1 MKGKS
6 MSTGRPISHPSE
18 DWDPLAPDNHGD
30 PRAVYT
36 RLRDECPVA
45 WSDRFDGFYSL
56 TRFKDVTEAALDW
69 HTFTS
74 AQKTPIPDAT
84 TPDRPPRAPAEV
96 DPPFH
101 TAYRDLL
108 NRFFTPEYI
117 RRIEPV
123 IRRTARDLIGRC
135 VSLGEVDAVASFTF
149 YMPIQVQCIFLG
161 ISVEDAERIK
171 ITINR
176 IIDAGAAGDAATH
189 KAANDEMYEYIY
201 RVLESRKKTPYDPND
216 IISAMIHEEVGG
228 RRLTDDD
235 IAGTIRLFLQA
246 GHGTTTNMLGSIIR
260 HLATT
265 PSDQKRLR
273 TEPKVIPQAI
283 EELLRVWTPVRLVGR
298 KTTRDVEIE
307 GRVVPKGSRVGLMV
321 SAANLDDRKFENA
334 DQIDFDRKPNPHIAF
349 GFGPHRCVGASLA
362 REQLRIAV
370 EELLSMTDDFE
381 LTGDTEWSTWTHLGP
396 SKLPVRFIPRSVDL
410 TGSVIRAGYNELVM
424 NVVTASP
431 VADRINELELRANQD
446 AELPEWTAGAH
457 IDLVLPGD
465 LIRSYSLVNGPS
477 DRSHW
482 RIAVLR
488 EENGRGGSAM
498 IHTLKA
504 GDRVRVRWPSTNFA
518 LEDAESYHF
527 FASGIGITPI
537 LPMIAEATERGVPWR
552 LDYVGRTPSQLA
564 YLDQVTDYE
573 ETHVHLTSESGRP
586 DLDSLVAATEERAAI
601 YACGSQSFATG
612 LEAAASRAGRDV
624 HAEWFAPKPG
634 ARQGASGSREAFAVH
649 LERSNID
656 VSVQPGQSIIDACAE
671 IGVTIPGACFE
682 GTCGTCLTSVL
693 KGTPDHRDS
702 FLSAKEQASNKLMAA
717 CVSKSMTDSLVID
730 W

>member
-1 MKGKS
+1 
-6 MSTGRPISHPSE
+6 MSSGCPVSQPNE
-18 DWDPLAPDNHGD
+18 DWDPLAAKNHAD
-30 PRAVYT
+30 PTDVYT

-45 WSDRFDGFYSL
+45 WSDRFGGFYAL
-56 TRFKDVTEAALDW
+56 TRFKDVTESALDW

-84 TPDRPPRAPAEV
+84 SPDRPPRAPAEV

-161 ISVEDAERIK
+161 ISVEDADRIK
-171 ITINR
+171 TTINR
-176 IIDAGAAGDAATH
+176 IIDAGAAGDTETH
-189 KAANDEMYEYIY
+189 KAANDDIYDYIY
-201 RVLESRKKTPYDPND
+201 QVLATRKKAPHDPND
-216 IISAMIHEEVGG
+216 LISAMIYEEVDG

-260 HLATT
+260 HVAEN
-265 PSDQKRLR
+265 SEDQKRLR
-273 TEPKVIPQAI
+273 NEPKLIPQAI
-283 EELLRVWTPVRLVGR
+283 EEMLRVWTPVRLVGR

-307 GRVVPKGSRVGLMV
+307 GRTIPQGSRVGLMV
-321 SAANLDDRKFENA
+321 SAANLDERKFDHA
-334 DQIDFDRKPNPHIAF
+334 DKVDFDRKPNPHIAF

-362 REQLRIAV
+362 REQLRIAA

-381 LTGDTEWSTWTHLGP
+381 LTGEPEASTWTHLGP
-396 SKLPVRFIPRSVDL
+396 SKLPVRFVPRSVDL
-410 TGSVIRAGYNELVM
+410 TGSVIRAGYRELVM
-424 NVVTASP
+424 NIAAVRD
-431 VADRINELELRANQD
+431 VAEATREIELRANED

-457 IDLVLPGD
+457 IDLVLPGEI
-465 LIRSYSLVNGPS
+465 IRSYSLVDGPS
-477 DRSHW
+477 DRTCW

-504 GDRVRVRWPSTNFA
+504 GDQVRVRWPRNKFA
-518 LEDAESYHF
+518 LEDAEGYHF

-537 LPMIAEATERGVPWR
+537 LPMIEEAQQRGVPWR
-552 LDYVGRTPSQLA
+552 LDYVGRTRDRLA
-564 YLDQVTDYE
+564 YLDRLEGHEQVR
-573 ETHVHLTSESGRP
+573 VHPTSEHGRP
-586 DLDSLVAATEERAAI
+586 ELDMLVAASDERSAI
-601 YACGSQSFATG
+601 YACGSQGFLLG
-612 LEAAASRAGRDV
+612 VEEAAERAGRNL

-634 ARQGASGSREAFAVH
+634 ARQAAAGSHEAFTVH
-649 LERSNID
+649 LQRSDVD

-671 IGVTIPGACFE
+671 AGVTIPAACFE
-682 GTCGTCLTSVL
+682 GTCSSCLSTVL
-693 KGTPDHRDS
+693 EGVPDHRDS
-702 FLSAKEQASNKLMAA
+702 FLSPKERESGMLMAP
-717 CVSKSMTDSLVID
+717 CVSKSMTERLVLD

>member
-1 MKGKS
+1 MPSGC
-6 MSTGRPISHPSE
+6 PISHPSE
-18 DWDPLAPDNHGD
+18 DWDPLAKENHAD
-30 PRAVYT
+30 PTDVYT

-45 WSDRFDGFYSL
+45 WSDRFGGFYAL
-56 TRFKDVTEAALDW
+56 TRFRDVTESALDW

-84 TPDRPPRAPAEV
+84 SPDRPPRAPAEV

-135 VSLGEVDAVASFTF
+135 VSQGEVDAVASFTF

-171 ITINR
+171 TTINR
-176 IIDAGAAGDAATH
+176 IIGAGAAGDTATH
-189 KAANDEMYEYIY
+189 KAANDEIYEYIY
-201 RVLESRKKTPYDPND
+201 RVLETRKKAPYDPND
-216 IISAMIHEEVGG
+216 VISAMIHEEVDG

-260 HLATT
+260 HLAET
-265 PSDQKRLR
+265 PNDQNRLR
-273 TEPKVIPQAI
+273 DEPKLIPQAI

-307 GRVVPKGSRVGLMV
+307 GRTVPKGSRVGLMV

-334 DQIDFDRKPNPHIAF
+334 GKVDFDRKPNPHIAF

-370 EELLSMTDDFE
+370 EELLSITDDFE
-381 LTGDTEWSTWTHLGP
+381 LTGEPEASTWTHLGP
-396 SKLPVRFIPRSVDL
+396 SKLPVRLLPRSVDL
-410 TGSVIRAGYNELVM
+410 TGSVIRAGYKELVM
-424 NVVTASP
+424 NVAAVHP
-431 VADRINELELRANQD
+431 VADRTLEIELRANED

-457 IDLVLPGD
+457 IDVVLPGD
-465 LIRSYSLVNGPS
+465 VIRSYSLVNEPS
-477 DRSHW
+477 DRTRW

-498 IHTLKA
+498 LHTLKV
-504 GDRVRVRWPSTNFA
+504 GDQIRVRWPRNTFA
-518 LEDAESYHF
+518 LETADRYHF

-537 LPMIAEATERGVPWR
+537 LPMIEAAQERGVPWR
-552 LDYVGRTPSQLA
+552 LDYVGRTRSRLA
-564 YLDQVTDYE
+564 YLDRLERYE
-573 ETHVHLTSESGRP
+573 QTQTHLTSEQGRP
-586 DLDSLVAATEERAAI
+586 DLDSLVSATDERAAI
-601 YACGSQSFATG
+601 YACGSQSFLIG
-612 LEAAASRAGRDV
+612 IEEAAERAGRDL

-634 ARQGASGSREAFAVH
+634 ARQGAAGSHEAFTVH

-671 IGVTIPGACFE
+671 AGVTIPAACFE
-682 GTCGTCLTSVL
+682 GTCSSCLSTVL
-693 KGTPDHRDS
+693 EGVPDHRDS
-702 FLSAKEQASNKLMAA
+702 FLSPKERESNTLMAP
-717 CVSKSMTDSLVID
+717 CVSKSMTERLVLD

>member
-1 MKGKS
+1 

-18 DWDPLAPDNHGD
+18 DWDPLAPENHDD
-30 PRAVYT
+30 PRAVYS
-36 RLRDECPVA
+36 RLREESPVA
-45 WSDRFDGFYSL
+45 WSDRFDGFFAL

-96 DPPFH
+96 DPPLH

-135 VSLGEVDAVASFTF
+135 VSLGDVDAVATFTF

-171 ITINR
+171 TTINR
-176 IIDAGAAGDAATH
+176 IIDAGAAGDTATH
-189 KAANDEMYEYIY
+189 KTANDEMYEYIY
-201 RVLESRKKTPYDPND
+201 GVLESRKKTPYDAND
-216 IISAMIHEEVGG
+216 LISSMIHEEVDG

-246 GHGTTTNMLGSIIR
+246 GHGTTTNALGSIIR
-260 HLATT
+260 HLAMT
-265 PSDQKRLR
+265 PKDQKRLR
-273 TEPKVIPQAI
+273 TEPKLIPQAI

-307 GRVVPKGSRVGLMV
+307 GRLVPKGSRVGLMV
-321 SAANLDDRKFENA
+321 SAANLDDRKFENP
-334 DQIDFDRKPNPHIAF
+334 DLVDFDRKPNPHIAF

-381 LTGDTEWSTWTHLGP
+381 LTGETEWSTWSHLGP
-396 SKLPVRFIPRSVDL
+396 SKLPVRFIPRSLDL

-424 NVVTASP
+424 NIAAVRP
-431 VADRINELELRANQD
+431 VADRTIEIELRANQD

-465 LIRSYSLVNGPS
+465 VIRSYSLVNGPS
-477 DRSHW
+477 DPTRW

-498 IHTLKA
+498 IHRLKV
-504 GDRVRVRWPSTNFA
+504 DDQVRVRWPLNNFA
-518 LEDAESYHF
+518 LESADRYHF

-537 LPMIAEATERGVPWR
+537 LSMIEEAQERGVPWR
-552 LDYVGRTPSQLA
+552 LDYVGRDKSRTSYYDHLER
-564 YLDQVTDYE
+564 YD
-573 ETHVHLTSESGRP
+573 ETQIHLTSEQGRP
-586 DLDSLVAATEERAAI
+586 DLDALVAAADQQAAF
-601 YACGSQSFATG
+601 YACGSQGFLIG
-612 LEAAASRAGRDV
+612 IEEAAERAGRDL

-634 ARQGASGSREAFAVH
+634 ARQGAEGSHEAFTVR

-656 VSVQPGQSIIDACAE
+656 VSVQPGQSIIDACDE
-671 IGVTIPGACFE
+671 VGVKIPGACFE
-682 GTCGTCLTSVL
+682 GTCSSCTCSVL
-693 KGTPDHRDS
+693 EGVPDHRDS
-702 FLSAKEQASNKLMAA
+702 FLSLKERASNKLMAP
-717 CVSKSMTDSLVID
+717 CVSKSMTDRLVLDI
-730 W
+730 

>member
-1 MKGKS
+1 MPSGC
-6 MSTGRPISHPSE
+6 PIPHPSE
-18 DWDPLAPDNHGD
+18 DWDPLAPENHGD
-30 PRAVYT
+30 PTDVYT
-36 RLRDECPVA
+36 HLRDECPVA
-45 WSDRFDGFYSL
+45 WSDQFGGFYAL
-56 TRFKDVTEAALDW
+56 TRFKDVTESALDW

-84 TPDRPPRAPAEV
+84 SPDRPPRAPAEV

-171 ITINR
+171 TTINQ
-176 IIDAGAAGDAATH
+176 IIDAGAAGDSATH
-189 KAANDEMYEYIY
+189 KAANDEIYEYIY
-201 RVLESRKKTPYDPND
+201 QVLATRKKAPHDPND
-216 IISAMIHEEVGG
+216 VISAMIHEEVGG

-265 PSDQKRLR
+265 PNDQKRLR
-273 TEPKVIPQAI
+273 DEPKLIPQAI
-283 EELLRVWTPVRLVGR
+283 EELLRAWTPVRLVGR

-307 GRVVPKGSRVGLMV
+307 GRMVPKGSRVGLMV

-334 DQIDFDRKPNPHIAF
+334 DKVDFDRKPNPHIAF

-381 LTGDTEWSTWTHLGP
+381 LTGEPEMSTWTHLGP
-396 SKLPVRFIPRSVDL
+396 SKLPVRFVPRSVDL
-410 TGSVIRAGYNELVM
+410 TGSVIRAGYKELVM
-424 NVVTASP
+424 TVAAVRP
-431 VADRINELELRANQD
+431 VADRTVEIELRANED
-446 AELPEWTAGAH
+446 AALPEWTAGAH
-457 IDLVLPGD
+457 IDVVLPGD
-465 LIRSYSLVNGPS
+465 VIRSYSVINGPS
-477 DRSHW
+477 DRTHW
-482 RIAVLR
+482 RIAVLL

-498 IHTLKA
+498 LHTLKV
-504 GDRVRVRWPSTNFA
+504 GDRVPVRWPRNNFA
-518 LEDAESYHF
+518 LETADRYHF

-537 LPMIAEATERGVPWR
+537 LPMIEAAQERGVPWR
-552 LDYVGRTPSQLA
+552 LDYVGRTKSRLA
-564 YLDQVTDYE
+564 YLDQLERYE
-573 ETHVHLTSESGRP
+573 ETQMHLTSERGRP
-586 DLDSLVAATEERAAI
+586 DLNSLVVATDERAAI
-601 YACGSQSFATG
+601 YACGSQGFLVG
-612 LEAAASRAGRDV
+612 IEEAAERAGRDL

-634 ARQGASGSREAFAVH
+634 ARQGTAGSHEAFTVH

-671 IGVTIPGACFE
+671 AGVTIPAACFE
-682 GTCGTCLTSVL
+682 GTCSSCLSTVL
-693 KGTPDHRDS
+693 EGVPDHRDS
-702 FLSAKEQASNKLMAA
+702 FLSSKEQASNALMAP
-717 CVSKSMTDSLVID
+717 CVSKSMTERLVLD